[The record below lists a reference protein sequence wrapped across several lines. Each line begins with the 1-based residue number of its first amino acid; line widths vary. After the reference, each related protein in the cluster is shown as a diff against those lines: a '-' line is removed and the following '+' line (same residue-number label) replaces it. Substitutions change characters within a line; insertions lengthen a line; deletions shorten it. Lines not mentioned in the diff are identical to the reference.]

1 MAIPNVE
8 LRNGVTMPALG
19 LGTWQ
24 LTGQTCVAAVK
35 KALALGYTHI
45 DTAIFYGN
53 HAEIAEAIRDVD
65 RAKLFLTSKVP
76 PGRLRHDDVIA
87 ACEETLRE
95 LGTDYL
101 DLWLIHW
108 PNKGIPMEETFRALK
123 KLHDE
128 KKVRAVGVSNF
139 TVRHL
144 KEALKVSEVPIAVNQ
159 VEFHPG
165 LYQKELLA
173 FCKEH
178 AIRVTAYSPLGR
190 GGLTDDAALAEIG
203 KAHGKTA
210 GQVCLRWLHQHGVA
224 AIPKA
229 STEEHLKENM
239 DIFDLSLS
247 DEEMARIDALPGKRL
262 VNPPFAEFD
271 D

>member
-1 MAIPNVE
+1 MDIPSFRLSDGAIP
-8 LRNGVTMPALG
+8 GLG

-24 LTGQTCVAAVK
+24 LTGQTCVAAVQR
-35 KALALGYTHI
+35 ALALGYTQI

-95 LGTDYL
+95 LGTNYL

-123 KLHDE
+123 ELKDAG
-128 KKVRAVGVSNF
+128 KVKAVGVSNF

-144 KEALKVSEVPIAVNQ
+144 KEALQVSKVPIAVNQ

-165 LYQKELLA
+165 LYQKKLLE
-173 FCKEH
+173 FCEEH
-178 AIRVTAYSPLGR
+178 GIIVTAYSPLGR
-190 GGLTDDAALAEIG
+190 GGLVGDETLAAIG

-210 GQVCLRWLHQHGVA
+210 GQVALRWLHQHGIVV
-224 AIPKA
+224 IPKA
-229 STEEHLKENM
+229 SSEAHLRENRG
-239 DIFDLSLS
+239 IFDFSLT
-247 DEEMARIDALPGKRL
+247 DEEMARIDALDGGRI
-262 VNPPFAEFD
+262 VRPPFAEFD